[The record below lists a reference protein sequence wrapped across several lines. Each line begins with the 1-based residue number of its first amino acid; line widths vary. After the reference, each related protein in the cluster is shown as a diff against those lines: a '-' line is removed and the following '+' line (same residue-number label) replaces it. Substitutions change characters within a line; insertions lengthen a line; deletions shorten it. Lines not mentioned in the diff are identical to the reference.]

1 MPFVSIRLLTE
12 TRRIL
17 GVSVVHM
24 LYCALCK
31 MYTMVSMMDRVL
43 WQY

>member
-17 GVSVVHM
+17 GVSELVHM

-31 MYTMVSMMDRVL
+31 MYTMVSMMDRAL
-43 WQY
+43 W